1 MPAGS
6 TYTKI
11 ASTTLG
17 SASASVTLSSIPS
30 TYTDLVLVINGGG
43 SANINVSMQ
52 FNGDT
57 TSNYSITAIAG
68 DGSTASSTR
77 RTSQT
82 AMRLDE
88 NSYTGTTLAASN
100 LIVSIMNY
108 ANTTTFK
115 TVISRSNNAGVGTS
129 AIIGLWR
136 KTPEAINQVI
146 INAIGGNWITGS
158 TFNLYGIAAA

>member
-1 MPAGS
+1 MPLPS
-6 TYTKI
+6 TYIPI
-11 ASTTLG
+11 ATNTLI
-17 SASASVTLSSIPS
+17 SASASVTFSNIPA
-30 TYTDLVLVINGGG
+30 TYTDLALVINGGG

-57 TSNYSITAIAG
+57 ASNYSITAVAG
-68 DGSTASSTR
+68 DGSAASSTR

-88 NSYTGTTLAASN
+88 NAYTGTTLAASN

-115 TVISRSNNAGVGTS
+115 TVLSRSNNAGVGTS
-129 AIIGLWR
+129 AIVGLWR
-136 KTPEAINQVI
+136 ATPAAINQVV
-146 INAIGGNWITGS
+146 INAIGGNWSIGS
-158 TFNLYGIAAA
+158 SFTLYGIKAA

>member
-1 MPAGS
+1 MAV
-6 TYTKI
+6 TYEKI
-11 ASTTLG
+11 ATNTLG
-17 SASASVTLSSIPS
+17 SAASSVTFSSIPA
-30 TYTDLVLVINGGG
+30 TYTDIVAVINGGG

-57 TSNYSITAIAG
+57 ASNYSITAVAG
-68 DGSTASSTR
+68 DGSSASSTR

-88 NSYTGTTLAASN
+88 NSFTSTTLGASN

-108 ANTTTFK
+108 ANTTTYK
-115 TVISRSNNAGVGTS
+115 TVLSRSNNAAAGTS
-129 AIIGLWR
+129 AIVGLWR
-136 KTPEAINQVI
+136 ATPAAINQVV

-158 TFNLYGIAAA
+158 TFTLYGIKAA

>member
-1 MPAGS
+1 MAAGNTFS
-6 TYTKI
+6 QI

-17 SASASVTLSSIPS
+17 SAASSVTFSSIAA

-57 TSNYSITAIAG
+57 ASNYSITAIAG
-68 DGSTASSTR
+68 DGTTASSTR

-108 ANTTTFK
+108 ANTTTYK
-115 TVISRSNNAGVGTS
+115 TILSRSNNAAVGTS
-129 AIIGLWR
+129 AIVGLWR
-136 KTPEAINQVI
+136 ATSAINQVV

>member
-1 MPAGS
+1 MPAAN
-6 TYTKI
+6 TYTQI

-17 SASASVTLSSIPS
+17 SAASSVTFSSIPA
-30 TYTDLVLVINGGG
+30 TYTDLVLVVNGGG

-57 TSNYSITAIAG
+57 ATNYSITALAG
-68 DGSTASSTR
+68 DGTTASSTR

-88 NSYTGTTLAASN
+88 NSYTGTTLAAAN
-100 LIVSIMNY
+100 IIVSIMNY
-108 ANTTTFK
+108 ANTTTYK
-115 TVISRSNNAGVGTS
+115 TVLSRSNNAAVGTS
-129 AIIGLWR
+129 AIVGLWR
-136 KTPEAINQVI
+136 ATPAAINQVV
-146 INAIGGNWITGS
+146 INAIGGNWITNS